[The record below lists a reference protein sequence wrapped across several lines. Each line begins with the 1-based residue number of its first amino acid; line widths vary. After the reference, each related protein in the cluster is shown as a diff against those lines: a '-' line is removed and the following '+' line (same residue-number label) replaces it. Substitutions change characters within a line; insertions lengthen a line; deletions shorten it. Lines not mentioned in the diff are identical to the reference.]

1 MEQIAILDVLRRHL
15 SMIIALCAVATV
27 AGYALTFVL
36 AEQFEASALVLVR
49 PQQAIKIDTNK
60 ATKEFMDFPMSQPTS
75 VETPSKT
82 YIEIIKSA
90 ELIGKVVRALSLDK
104 KKAAEG
110 GGTSKP
116 TYLQAAAED
125 LQKSLRDLIAILK
138 YGRVIADDPFA
149 KAVKGVGSNL
159 SLKATDDTYL
169 FEIKYK
175 AKEPQLAA
183 DVANTAAKSFI
194 DFMDEIRRSETQ
206 YIRDQL
212 RIQLEQSQQQL
223 KAARQRLEDYKKA
236 HSIFLYETEYNS
248 KLRVIADLEVE
259 LAKAEASLVSSQ
271 NTLSTVSLAA
281 RRARL
286 IRLVEERKAELAPL
300 PRLEH
305 ELKQLDGDVKAAAT
319 TNEIVDKELREADI
333 KLSYATPEVR
343 LVSQAVP
350 PQLPSSPRRGTIT
363 AASLLAGLIAAIGL
377 AFLLEFVNRG
387 VRGIYDI
394 EGFVGVRVLATIP
407 RISKRRWHLA
417 GL

>member
-104 KKAAEG
+104 EKAAEG

-259 LAKAEASLVSSQ
+259 LAKAEASLVSGQ